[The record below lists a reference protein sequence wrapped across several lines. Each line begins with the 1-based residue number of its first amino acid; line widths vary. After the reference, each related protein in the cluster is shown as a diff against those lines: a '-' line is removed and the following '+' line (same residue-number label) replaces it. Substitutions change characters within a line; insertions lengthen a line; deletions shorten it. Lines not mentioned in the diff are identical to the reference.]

1 MRDPSKSRAIAS
13 GSVVTDL
20 RANLPAERS
29 SLPRLRSLLVRFLDE
44 CDVGDHVFYDAL
56 LVTHE
61 LLANAI
67 EHGSEE
73 EDEVEIRVQ
82 LLRTRLCVV
91 VCDRARKGRVP
102 VALSPDEQRDGGR
115 GLQVVGQLADWS
127 EQIVGG
133 RREVRAEL
141 ALQ

>member
-1 MRDPSKSRAIAS
+1 MRNSSRSRAIAPS
-13 GSVVTDL
+13 SVVADL
-20 RANLPAERS
+20 HANLRAERS
-29 SLPRLRSLLVRFLDE
+29 SLPQMRSLLLRFLDE
-44 CDVGDHVFYDAL
+44 WDVDDHVFHDAL

-67 EHGSEE
+67 EHGSNE
-73 EDEVEIRVQ
+73 EDEIEIRVQ
-82 LLRTRLCVV
+82 LLRARLCIV

-115 GLQVVGQLADWS
+115 GLQVVAQLADWS
-127 EQIVGG
+127 ERIVGG

-141 ALQ
+141 ALL

>member
-1 MRDPSKSRAIAS
+1 MRDPSRSRAIAPS
-13 GSVVTDL
+13 SAPADL
-20 RANLPAERS
+20 HVQLPAEPS
-29 SLPRLRSLLVRFLDE
+29 SLPQMRSLLVRFLDE
-44 CDVGDHVFYDAL
+44 RDVDDHVSADAV

-67 EHGSEE
+67 EHGSEHQ
-73 EDEVEIRVQ
+73 DEVEIHVR
-82 LLRTRLCVV
+82 LLRTRLCIV
-91 VCDRARKGRVP
+91 VCDRARKGGLP

-115 GLQVVGQLADWS
+115 GLLVVAQLADWS

-141 ALQ
+141 ALV